1 MTKEILDKLC
11 NLNDLS
17 EKEVNFFFSELM
29 SGNLS
34 EGISAAILVA
44 LKIKK
49 PSKEEIFYASNYL
62 LNSLNLNSTRNNN
75 YIDLCGTGGDGKS
88 SINVSTISSLI
99 LSSLDVK
106 VAKHGNRSVSSN
118 VGSADLFEALNVS
131 FDKDYEGAL
140 ENIKNKNLTF
150 LFAPNFHSSMKNV
163 AKIRKDIA
171 TRTIF
176 NVLGPLINPLKP
188 SHQLLGVYDSQLLE
202 PIAETLMLQGLN
214 SAMVVHSFD
223 GMDEI
228 SISDKTHV
236 IELRNDKISKYVF
249 NPTDYG
255 FTIGNSDKLVI
266 KNVEESKNIFLG
278 IIKGEIRDERRDICV
293 LNSGAGLY
301 LTNDNLSLSDCFE
314 NIKEKIDSGHIY
326 NILKERFNL

>member
-1 MTKEILDKLC
+1 
-11 NLNDLS
+11 
-17 EKEVNFFFSELM
+17 M

-62 LNSLNLNSTRNNN
+62 LNSLDLNSTRNNN

-131 FDKDYEGAL
+131 FDKDYEDAL

-301 LTNDNLSLSDCFE
+301 LINDNLSLSDCFE

-326 NILKERFNL
+326 NILKERFSL

>member
-62 LNSLNLNSTRNNN
+62 LNSLDLNSTRNNN

-131 FDKDYEGAL
+131 FDKDYEDAL

-314 NIKEKIDSGHIY
+314 KIKEKIDSGHIY
-326 NILKERFNL
+326 NILKERFSL

>member
-62 LNSLNLNSTRNNN
+62 LNSLDLNSTRNNN

-131 FDKDYEGAL
+131 FDKDYEDAL

>member
-11 NLNDLS
+11 NYNDLS
-17 EKEVNFFFSELM
+17 EKEINYFFSELM
-29 SGNLS
+29 TGNLS
-34 EGISAAILVA
+34 ESISAAILIA

-62 LNSLNLNSTRNNN
+62 LNSLDLNLSRNNN

-131 FDKDYEGAL
+131 FDKDCKDAL
-140 ENIKNKNLTF
+140 DNIKYKNLTF

-188 SHQLLGVYDSQLLE
+188 SHQLLGVYDSELLE

-228 SISDKTHV
+228 SISDKTHI
-236 IELRNDKISKYVF
+236 IELKNNKINKYVF

-255 FTIGNSDKLVI
+255 FTLGNSDKLII
-266 KNVEESKNIFLG
+266 KDVEESKNIFLG
-278 IIKGEIRDERRDICV
+278 IIKGEIRDERRDICII
-293 LNSGAGLY
+293 NSGAGLY
-301 LTNDNLSLSDCFE
+301 LTNNNSNLSDCFKTIE
-314 NIKEKIDSGHIY
+314 EKIDSGYVY
-326 NILKERFNL
+326 NSLKKNLSL

>member
-131 FDKDYEGAL
+131 FDKDYEDAL

-326 NILKERFNL
+326 NILKERFSL

>member
-17 EKEVNFFFSELM
+17 EDEVNFFFSELM

-62 LNSLNLNSTRNNN
+62 LNSLDLNSTRNNN

-131 FDKDYEGAL
+131 FDKDYEDAL

-150 LFAPNFHSSMKNV
+150 LFAPNFHLSMKNV

-266 KNVEESKNIFLG
+266 NNVEESKNIFLG

-293 LNSGAGLY
+293 INSGAGLY

-326 NILKERFNL
+326 NILKERFSL

>member
-62 LNSLNLNSTRNNN
+62 LNSLDLNSTRNNN

-326 NILKERFNL
+326 NILKERFSL